1 MSKSRKKKNEEKN
14 WTPFA
19 LGIGTYILAMLLCVL
34 MEDAGMNTASSYA
47 PVMRMFVSSILIW
60 LRLLPLVVVVGVL
73 IVIIISLP
81 KKYDKYLNCILI
93 CILIISILIFLL

>member
-47 PVMRMFVSSILIW
+47 PVMRMFVSSI
-60 LRLLPLVVVVGVL
+60 
-73 IVIIISLP
+73 
-81 KKYDKYLNCILI
+81 
-93 CILIISILIFLL
+93 